1 MLERPICSCFYD
13 ELEACAVLHLNLA
26 HALQALGNHDDET
39 GEEMERDTDWVG
51 YLQPTPLVLANHN
64 APRPYIHQK
73 LCRICARVRKTAV
86 RE

>member
-1 MLERPICSCFYD
+1 MHADFARE
-13 ELEACAVLHLNLA
+13 CARAHSRRRDFA